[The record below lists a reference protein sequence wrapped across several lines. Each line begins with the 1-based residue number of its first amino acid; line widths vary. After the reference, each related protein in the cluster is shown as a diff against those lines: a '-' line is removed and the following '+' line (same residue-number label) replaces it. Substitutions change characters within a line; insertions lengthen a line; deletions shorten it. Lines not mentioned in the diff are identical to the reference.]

1 MQITLKDP
9 ATKWGW
15 NIETEEDLLTAL
27 MGYSAF
33 DTVYGGFLQEAIDQA
48 AEERTEYE
56 NIEDL
61 AKTLLAN
68 YI

>member
-33 DTVYGGFLQEAIDQA
+33 DTVYSGFLQEAIEQA

>member
-33 DTVYGGFLQEAIDQA
+33 DTVYSGFLQEAIDQA

>member
-33 DTVYGGFLQEAIDQA
+33 DTVYSGFLREAIDQA